1 MPEISD
7 IVAASLAAA
16 KRAGAE
22 AADAILIAGQSLEIS
37 VREGKTEKLE
47 RSEGQD
53 LGLRVFVG
61 KSQAIVSTSK
71 LDPETIAKAAERAV
85 AMARLAPADP
95 FAGLADPSC
104 LAKDVP
110 DLDLADSVEA
120 DEQQLLAL
128 ACAAEAAA
136 LAVRGVSKSAG
147 AGASTSRRHVALGTS
162 SGFLRA
168 YRRTGSGF
176 SVSVIAGSD
185 GGMERDYAYSS
196 AVHLADLKSASE
208 IGREAGERAVRRRKP
223 RKIVSQALPI
233 IYEPR
238 VCGITARTPRR
249 GDIRHF
255 GRARHELS

>member
-7 IVAASLAAA
+7 IVVASLAAA

-22 AADAILIAGQSLEIS
+22 AADAIFIAGQSLEIS
-37 VREGKTEKLE
+37 IREGKTEKLE

-147 AGASTSRRHVALGTS
+147 SGSFNQPPACCARNEFGISARLSAHGQRFFRIGHRRQRWRYGARLRLQLRGPPGRPQIRQRNRARSRRAR
-162 SGFLRA
+162 RA
-168 YRRTGSGF
+168 
-176 SVSVIAGSD
+176 
-185 GGMERDYAYSS
+185 
-196 AVHLADLKSASE
+196 
-208 IGREAGERAVRRRKP
+208 
-223 RKIVSQALPI
+223 
-233 IYEPR
+233 
-238 VCGITARTPRR
+238 
-249 GDIRHF
+249 
-255 GRARHELS
+255 